1 MLVTA
6 IMPTTQ
12 YRIHKC
18 NTIYTWH
25 AASKLALIVN
35 DSAALHNV
43 AHKEDFPDTRTAKYC
58 YKHCGSEQTDY
69 AATVVMG

>member
-6 IMPTTQ
+6 IMSTTQ
-12 YRIHKC
+12 Y
-18 NTIYTWH
+18 TWQ

-58 YKHCGSEQTDY
+58 HKHCGYQHTDY
-69 AATVVMG
+69 AATVVIG